1 MALGIH
7 LFPYRTQKLSLITL
21 MVLGGRPPGRVR
33 NRQITRASQLT
44 SSFLLTE
51 YTNLARPAEWGPKT
65 RFFQKLFRPTG
76 LSFRHKYAKSRRIYV
91 YRTQK
96 LSLATPM
103 VLGGWPPGRVGS
115 CWIIGLSLLTKSFLV
130 QKIYTCHEK
139 SPSTKAYP
147 RSRATFRGKW
157 WCLNSWTQIKA
168 YLPIPNT
175 ENKPIRLIEDP
186 PRSGSPKVKASLR
199 WWYSERDL
207 PVE

>member
-1 MALGIH
+1 MVMMAWGIH

-76 LSFRHKYAKSRRIYV
+76 LSFRHK
-91 YRTQK
+91 Q
-96 LSLATPM
+96 LCP
-103 VLGGWPPGRVGS
+103 
-115 CWIIGLSLLTKSFLV
+115 
-130 QKIYTCHEK
+130 
-139 SPSTKAYP
+139 
-147 RSRATFRGKW
+147 
-157 WCLNSWTQIKA
+157 NSWTQIKA

-175 ENKPIRLIEDP
+175 ENKSIRLMEDP
-186 PRSGSPKVKASLR
+186 PRSGSPKVKVSLR
-199 WWYSERDL
+199 LWYSELAVRL
-207 PVE
+207 L

>member
-1 MALGIH
+1 MMAWGIH

-21 MVLGGRPPGRVR
+21 MVLGGQPPGRVR
-33 NRQITRASQLT
+33 NRQIIRASQMT
-44 SSFLLTE
+44 SSFFIQDTPN
-51 YTNLARPAEWGPKT
+51 TKT

-76 LSFRHKYAKSRRIYV
+76 LSFRHKYAKSRHIYV

-199 WWYSERDL
+199 RWYSEGDL
-207 PVE
+207 PVEC